1 MLGDDLLQ
9 LLQSVLL
16 ELRRGVVGHIPEEG
30 GAVQRQVDPDEQAEF
45 VAAVVQ
51 IPGVG
56 HDGRPQGVGPEV
68 EQAGQVGV
76 VVLPR
81 EQSARNGVVVVEV
94 DAVHGR
100 AHAVD
105 REAPAGGDG
114 DRAESRADGDAVGR
128 LLLAERDRH
137 GVERRRI
144 GAPQRRVLDG
154 KGDEEGLA
162 VESHALPFREDG
174 LPVGCRDAERQRAGV
189 FAFRREVYFG
199 LAVDALAAHRRGAY
213 EHAFRSE
220 IEGRDG
226 RAVGDDELRRAED
239 AAVEVHVRRRGQ
251 HVVAVAVAHDHAQGV
266 VGAEAHLV
274 RDLEHEGRA
283 GTAVRPGV

>member
-1 MLGDDLLQ
+1 M
-9 LLQSVLL
+9 
-16 ELRRGVVGHIPEEG
+16 
-30 GAVQRQVDPDEQAEF
+30 
-45 VAAVVQ
+45 
-51 IPGVG
+51 G

-105 REAPAGGDG
+105 RETSAGGDS

-144 GAPQRRVLDG
+144 GAPQCRVLDG

-162 VESHALPFREDG
+162 VEPHALPFREDG
-174 LPVGCRDAERQRAGV
+174 LPVGGRDTERQRAAALALRG
-189 FAFRREVYFG
+189 EVYLHLPFG
-199 LAVDALAAHRRGAY
+199 AVAVHDGGVH
-213 EHAFRSE
+213 EHPFRSE

-251 HVVAVAVAHDHAQGV
+251 HVVAVAVAYDHAQGV

-274 RDLEHEGRA
+274 RDLEREGRA
-283 GTAVRPGV
+283 GAAVRPGV